1 MATAAFVA
9 LIVFL
14 IARSKRMSDV
24 LEVISDERATMGHK
38 LRVVGRVFFSKG
50 P

>member
-14 IARSKRMSDV
+14 IARSKRLSDV